1 MYSATKAIKTWHVNT
16 WLRVSDYQ
24 NRILILSHKVA
35 DSQLSVLPCTLLQKR
50 TNLKFV
56 MARTQQTAWEST
68 TWFRHHWKDTDV

>member
-56 MARTQQTAWEST
+56 MARTQQTA
-68 TWFRHHWKDTDV
+68 